1 MSNKVTFRAYRATE
15 IEFVNKHENG
25 ARIEFENKYSYNVK
39 YSKNNNCIGEFTVE
53 VNDKANKEKFHI
65 KAVIQGIFTYD
76 PGVEKEI
83 IHVQTFKELFPYART
98 MISSLTVNAGLP
110 PVILPTFDIESQNIY
125 RFGNNG

>member
-76 PGVEKEI
+76 PGVAKEI

>member
-1 MSNKVTFRAYRATE
+1 MANKVTFRAYRATE

-53 VNDKANKEKFHI
+53 VNDKANRDKFHI

-76 PGVEKEI
+76 SGVEKEI

>member
-1 MSNKVTFRAYRATE
+1 MSKKVTFRAYRATN

-39 YSKNNNCIGEFTVE
+39 YSNNNNCIGEFTVE
-53 VNDKANKEKFHI
+53 VNDKANKDKFHI

-76 PGVEKEI
+76 PEIAKEI

-125 RFGNNG
+125 RFGKNG